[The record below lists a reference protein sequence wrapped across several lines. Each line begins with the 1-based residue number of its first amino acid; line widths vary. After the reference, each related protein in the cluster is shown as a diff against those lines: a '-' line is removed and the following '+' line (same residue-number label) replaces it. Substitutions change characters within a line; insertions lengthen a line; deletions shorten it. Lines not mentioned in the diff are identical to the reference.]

1 VRIPCSITI
10 AVGPSGS
17 IRMTVPAGVTVRV
30 DNRDVRRLDHA
41 LVASALSGGPGGH
54 VVNVSEIAEYRVAG
68 PVSERSR
75 GERYGQSG

>member
-1 VRIPCSITI
+1 
-10 AVGPSGS
+10 
-17 IRMTVPAGVTVRV
+17 V

>member
-1 VRIPCSITI
+1 VFNHDRSWAERFNPCDRSCGRDRT
-10 AVGPSGS
+10 S
-17 IRMTVPAGVTVRV
+17 
-30 DNRDVRRLDHA
+30 DNRDDRRLDHA